1 MVQALSGTD
10 FSTFVQGNKIAIID
24 FTATWCGPC
33 QMLKPI
39 IEQLANENQ
48 GKAAIA
54 AVDIDQAQDIAREFN
69 IEGVPTVI
77 FFKDGEVAQAMVGV
91 NPKPIYQKVIDQLL
105 A

>member
-10 FSTFVQGNKIAIID
+10 FADFVSTNKVAVVD

-39 IEQLANENQ
+39 IEQLATENA

-54 AVDIDQAQDIAREFN
+54 ALDIDQAQDVATRYGIS
-69 IEGVPTVI
+69 GVPTVI
-77 FFKDGEVAQAMVGV
+77 FFKDGEVAQQMVGV
-91 NPKPIYQKVIDQLL
+91 NPKPIYQKVIDEL
-105 A
+105 AG